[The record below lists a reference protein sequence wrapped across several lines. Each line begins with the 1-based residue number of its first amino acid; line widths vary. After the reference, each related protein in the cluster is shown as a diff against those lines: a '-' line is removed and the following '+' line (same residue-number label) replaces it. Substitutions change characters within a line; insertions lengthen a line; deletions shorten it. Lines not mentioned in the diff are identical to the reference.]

1 MGIFDRLF
9 RVGEAKANTVV
20 DKLEDPVEM
29 SQQIL
34 RELNQQLQKG
44 ITAEADIKAIALGH
58 RAEEKANTD
67 KADEWKTK
75 AFMLMDKSDAATGDD
90 KTKLD
95 GLAEIAA
102 QNQKDYTSKAQQSA
116 QNAQREEAS
125 LAVMDKKLKE
135 LKDTIA
141 KTKNDVDT
149 IRSQQAT
156 ATASENINKAMSS
169 IDTDGLVQTM
179 QRMKEKVT
187 ATELRAQAYA
197 EVDDANLSSEQ
208 EIDNILNTNSPSSA
222 LDELRKQRQA
232 AKA

>member
-1 MGIFDRLF
+1 MSILDRLF
-9 RVGEAKANTVV
+9 RVGEAKANKVV

-34 RELNQQLQKG
+34 RELNTQLQKG
-44 ITAEADIKAIALGH
+44 ISSEAEIKAIALGH
-58 RAEEKANTD
+58 RAEEKSNSD

-75 AFMLMDKSDAATGDD
+75 CFMLMDKADAATGDE
-90 KTKLD
+90 KENLNK
-95 GLAEIAA
+95 LAEIAA
-102 QNQKDYTSKAQQSA
+102 QNNKDYLSKSQQAA
-116 QNAQREEAS
+116 QNAQREESS
-125 LAVMDKKLKE
+125 LSVMDKKLKE
-135 LKDTIA
+135 LRDTIA

-208 EIDNILNTNSPSSA
+208 EIDKVLNTNSPSSA
-222 LDELRKQRQA
+222 LEELRKQREG
-232 AKA
+232 K